1 MNMKNII
8 LCCIILLCTSTFAQN
23 VGIGTSNP
31 QNKLD
36 VNGGLSVGSLY
47 SGVNAAPA
55 NGAIIQ
61 GYVGIGTTQPV
72 NGLHI
77 HESDA
82 VFPTNGEGLQI
93 TSFSFGATNTDG
105 FTIRLSPTTAETRL
119 LNYENAAMIFGTNG
133 NDRMYLSPNG
143 FLGIGTPTPD
153 NYLHIFDDR
162 GIMPVIKISTTSAT
176 QGGKLSLETSP
187 SPKLELSNDEANA
200 ILRLKNAAGAQ
211 FDLTATGG
219 VNTTIAAGQDF
230 KINTDF
236 SVDADGKTVT
246 REFQMTN
253 GADLNKILR
262 SDASGNAT
270 WVNGTTTVKARNGT
284 NINTDDPADPYIELG
299 GPLVR
304 STSVDQ
310 GANTLDFTAVTVNAF
325 SVDGTTFSVDAANDF
340 VGIGTA
346 APTNKLD
353 INGSIRLRETNY
365 NLAGAS
371 PSQAIAADVS
381 QARLSGAP
389 TGTIALTTTSPQ
401 DGQRLVVYNGTTIP
415 ATLASKTINAGEAV
429 EFVYSNT
436 AWRSIA
442 DGSLDDWSTTGNAG
456 TTVGGNFIGTTDA
469 NNLKFKVNN
478 NFSGLIEHD
487 GTLQTHFGYLAG
499 AASTANYNT
508 SFGWQALAATTS
520 GTGSNSAFG
529 LQALNA
535 NTTGYFN
542 TAMGGNAAALNQN
555 GFSNTAIGYYALI
568 SNVSGT
574 DNAALGVQTLFRTA
588 GLVDGLQGSKNTGFG
603 SNAGYSITTGNDNVA
618 LGYYAM
624 NIGTTHA
631 ITGSRNV
638 AIGVYAGNI
647 TPEAPSSASNNTF
660 IGYLANT
667 TLATLTNST
676 AIGSNAQVTTS
687 NSMVLGS
694 INGVNGAVASTNV
707 GIGTTAPSHVLHIL
721 ETGNDGAVSGLY
733 VNESN
738 AGQAVTIE
746 EAGGGQALYIIES
759 NGGNGILITA
769 NDAGGAI
776 NSTAQGAVT
785 AAVVG
790 HDFYDIRTSST
801 DAISKIGA
809 RISSTG
815 TWNGT
820 GSTNTGLDV
829 TVSGGTTNYSALFN
843 GGNVGIGTTNPSY
856 RLDVDDNARVRST
869 IEVRSATA
877 STGYIQLQAGNA
889 AQAGYAAWFKTD
901 GNRQAYM
908 GWDNANLNLALEN
921 SSNFYITG
929 GNVGVG
935 AAASTTHR
943 LDVAEAGNNTWG
955 ARITQS
961 NATNSNGL
969 SVQTRTAAA
978 GDWALQ
984 VTSNNGATNCLAVR
998 NNGRVGIGLAAPG
1011 FPLEVSGTVNA
1022 SLGGYIHIAGTSTT
1036 AWQNPAAANRAV
1048 SIKANGYIWATGG
1061 FQSSSDRRAKENIS
1075 SITSSE
1081 SIEIINK
1088 LNPVNYNWID
1098 RVKSGNSIQ
1107 SGFIAQEVEQIFPQ
1121 AVTKAKDFLP
1131 NVYALADNYSITNE
1145 ALHISMSKEYDL
1157 QKGDLVKFHTE
1168 DGKEH
1173 RLNVIDAKGTQ
1184 YSFTLTEEAKSI
1196 YGKLF
1201 VYGKEVEDFNTVDYD
1216 RIFTIGIS
1224 AIQELSKKVDALEKE
1239 NASLKSEN
1247 TEIMKSLKAQIDIIN
1262 ERLSIK
1268 TEK

>member
-1 MNMKNII
+1 
-8 LCCIILLCTSTFAQN
+8 

-31 QNKLD
+31 QSKLD

-568 SNVSGT
+568 SNVSGI
-574 DNAALGVQTLFRTA
+574 DNAALGVQTLYKTA
-588 GLVDGLQGSKNTGFG
+588 GLNDGSQGSKNTGFG

-647 TPEAPSSASNNTF
+647 IPEAPSSASNNTF

-694 INGVNGAVASTNV
+694 INGVNGATSSTNV
-707 GIGTTAPSHVLHIL
+707 GIGTTAPSHVLHVL

-759 NGGNGILITA
+759 GGGNGILITA
-769 NDAGGAI
+769 NDAGGAM

-801 DAISKIGA
+801 AAISKIGA

-815 TWNGT
+815 TWDGA
-820 GSTNTGLDV
+820 GSTNTGLSV
-829 TVSGGTTNYSALFN
+829 SVSGGTTNYAALFN
-843 GGNVGIGTTNPSY
+843 GGNVGIGTSSPPQTLSVHGTIGISEVGGSGQ
-856 RLDVDDNARVRST
+856 RLQIS
-869 IEVRSATA
+869 
-877 STGYIQLQAGNA
+877 STGTGAVFFQN
-889 AQAGYAAWFKTD
+889 
-901 GNRQAYM
+901 
-908 GWDNANLNLALEN
+908 DN
-921 SSNFYITG
+921 SPIIFQTQSGT
-929 GNVGVG
+929 
-935 AAASTTHR
+935 
-943 LDVAEAGNNTWG
+943 AEKM
-955 ARITQS
+955 RIT
-961 NATNSNGL
+961 
-969 SVQTRTAAA
+969 
-978 GDWALQ
+978 D
-984 VTSNNGATNCLAVR
+984 
-998 NNGRVGIGLAAPG
+998 NGRVGINNTNPDY
-1011 FPLEVSGTVNA
+1011 PLD
-1022 SLGGYIHIAGTSTT
+1022 IAGTTVNGPNQNYRWFTQNNANNST
-1036 AWQNPAAANRAV
+1036 
-1048 SIKANGYIWATGG
+1048 
-1061 FQSSSDRRAKENIS
+1061 
-1075 SITSSE
+1075 ITSSTITPNQTNGTNHGRISLRAAG
-1081 SIEIINK
+1081 SIWASGGGFYASSDARAKNNIETKNAANSLSLINK
-1088 LNPVNYNWID
+1088 LHVVKYNWID
-1098 RVKSGNSIQ
+1098 ATKSNHEYED
-1107 SGFIAQEVEQIFPQ
+1107 GFIAQEVEKIIPQ
-1121 AVTKAKDFLP
+1121 AVNKATDFLP
-1131 NVYALADNYSITNE
+1131 NVYALADNYSISNE

-1184 YSFTLTEEAKSI
+1184 YSFALTEEAKSI
-1196 YGKLF
+1196 NGKLF

-1247 TEIMKSLKAQIDIIN
+1247 TAMMKSLKAQIDIIN

>member
-31 QNKLD
+31 QSKLD

-568 SNVSGT
+568 SNVSGI
-574 DNAALGVQTLFRTA
+574 DNAALGVQTLYKTA
-588 GLVDGLQGSKNTGFG
+588 GLNDGSQGSKNTGFG

-647 TPEAPSSASNNTF
+647 IPEAPSSASNNTF

-694 INGVNGAVASTNV
+694 INGVNGATSSTNV
-707 GIGTTAPSHVLHIL
+707 GIGTTAPSHVLHVL

-759 NGGNGILITA
+759 GGGNGILITA
-769 NDAGGAI
+769 NDAGGAM

-801 DAISKIGA
+801 AAISKIGA

-815 TWNGT
+815 TWDGA
-820 GSTNTGLDV
+820 GSTNTGLSV
-829 TVSGGTTNYSALFN
+829 SVSGGTTNYAALFN
-843 GGNVGIGTTNPSY
+843 GGNVGIGTSSPPQTLSVHGTIGISEVGGSGQ
-856 RLDVDDNARVRST
+856 RLQIS
-869 IEVRSATA
+869 
-877 STGYIQLQAGNA
+877 STGTGAVFFQN
-889 AQAGYAAWFKTD
+889 
-901 GNRQAYM
+901 
-908 GWDNANLNLALEN
+908 DN
-921 SSNFYITG
+921 SPIIFQTQSGT
-929 GNVGVG
+929 
-935 AAASTTHR
+935 
-943 LDVAEAGNNTWG
+943 AEKM
-955 ARITQS
+955 RIT
-961 NATNSNGL
+961 
-969 SVQTRTAAA
+969 
-978 GDWALQ
+978 D
-984 VTSNNGATNCLAVR
+984 
-998 NNGRVGIGLAAPG
+998 NGRVGINNTNPDY
-1011 FPLEVSGTVNA
+1011 PLD
-1022 SLGGYIHIAGTSTT
+1022 IAGTTVNGPNQNYRWFTQNNANNST
-1036 AWQNPAAANRAV
+1036 
-1048 SIKANGYIWATGG
+1048 
-1061 FQSSSDRRAKENIS
+1061 
-1075 SITSSE
+1075 ITSSTITPNQTNGTNHGRISLRAAG
-1081 SIEIINK
+1081 SIWASGGGFYASSDARAKNNIETKNAANSLSLINK
-1088 LNPVNYNWID
+1088 LHVVKYNWID
-1098 RVKSGNSIQ
+1098 ATKSNHEYED
-1107 SGFIAQEVEQIFPQ
+1107 GFIAQEVEKIIPQ
-1121 AVTKAKDFLP
+1121 AVNKATDFLP
-1131 NVYALADNYSITNE
+1131 NVYALADNYSISNE

-1184 YSFTLTEEAKSI
+1184 YSFALTEEAKSI
-1196 YGKLF
+1196 NGKLF

-1247 TEIMKSLKAQIDIIN
+1247 TAMMKSLKAQIDIIN

>member
-31 QNKLD
+31 QSKLD

-353 INGSIRLRETNY
+353 VSGAIRLRETVY
-365 NLAGAS
+365 NLSGAS

-381 QARLSGAP
+381 QARLSGSP

-456 TTVGGNFIGTTDA
+456 TAVGTHFIGTTDA

-568 SNVSGT
+568 SNLSGT
-574 DNAALGVQTLFRTA
+574 DNAALGVQTLYRTA
-588 GLVDGLQGSKNTGFG
+588 GLIDGSQGSKNTGFG

-790 HDFYDIRTSST
+790 HDFSDIRTSST
-801 DAISKIGA
+801 NAIAKIGA

-815 TWNGT
+815 TWSGT

-843 GGNVGIGTTNPSY
+843 GGNVGIGTSSPPQALSVHGTIGISEVGGSGQ
-856 RLDVDDNARVRST
+856 RLQIS
-869 IEVRSATA
+869 
-877 STGYIQLQAGNA
+877 STGTGAVFFQN
-889 AQAGYAAWFKTD
+889 
-901 GNRQAYM
+901 
-908 GWDNANLNLALEN
+908 DNSPIIFQTL
-921 SSNFYITG
+921 TG
-929 GNVGVG
+929 
-935 AAASTTHR
+935 T
-943 LDVAEAGNNTWG
+943 AEKM
-955 ARITQS
+955 RIT
-961 NATNSNGL
+961 
-969 SVQTRTAAA
+969 
-978 GDWALQ
+978 D
-984 VTSNNGATNCLAVR
+984 
-998 NNGRVGIGLAAPG
+998 NGRVGINNNNPG
-1011 FPLEVSGTVNA
+1011 FPLEVNGT
-1022 SLGGYIHIAGTSTT
+1022 GTSTT
-1036 AWQNPAAANRAV
+1036 INAGRYLVNTSGTTVTNAATTNITNTTAIV
-1048 SIKANGYIWATGG
+1048 IKGNGYIWGTTGII
-1061 FQSSSDRRAKENIS
+1061 SSSDVRAKENIAP
-1075 SITSSE
+1075 ITSSE

-1121 AVTKAKDFLP
+1121 AVNKATDFLP
-1131 NVYALADNYSITNE
+1131 NVYALADNYSISND

-1157 QKGDLVKFHTE
+1157 QKGDLVKFHSE

-1173 RLNVIDAKGTQ
+1173 RLNVINAKGTQ
-1184 YSFTLTEEAKSI
+1184 YSFALTEEAKNIS
-1196 YGKLF
+1196 GKLF
-1201 VYGKEVEDFNTVDYD
+1201 VYGKEVDDFNTVDYD